1 MTEKVPLTRTEELI
15 LDYVRRAKQK
25 KRTVWLSE
33 VVEEL
38 EIDPREV
45 VRSARRLETLGLLKP
60 KKTT

>member
-25 KRTVWLSE
+25 KSTVWLSE
-33 VVEEL
+33 VVEGL

-45 VRSARRLETLGLLKP
+45 VRSARRLEALGLLKP